1 MAEENLPVQVRNL
14 ENDIAYQKDS
24 VVSKTIIGK
33 KTGTVT
39 LFAFDA
45 DQGLSE
51 HTAPFDAL
59 VYGVDGVA
67 EITVA
72 ATHLVLKKGETV
84 ILPANVPH
92 AVKPLGQFKM
102 LLVMIKS

>member
-1 MAEENLPVQVRNL
+1 MTEENSPVQVANL
-14 ENDIAYQKDS
+14 ESAIAYQKDS
-24 VVSKTIIGK
+24 IVSKIIIGK

-45 DQGLSE
+45 GQGLSE

-59 VYGVDGVA
+59 VFGVGGEA
-67 EITVA
+67 EITVGNI
-72 ATHLVLKKGETV
+72 HLVLKKGETV
-84 ILPANVPH
+84 ILPANTPH
-92 AVKPLGQFKM
+92 AVKPLGRFKM